1 MRWRVYLFI
10 SLALNVL
17 LALGWFLST
26 RPGWLGDRRSAITS
40 ATNAPDLIRTN
51 VVVRRQFFT
60 WQEVE
65 SDDYPTYIANLRD
78 ISCPEQTIR
87 DLIIADVNAL
97 YTRKRAL
104 EIETPGQQWWRS
116 EPDTNVVRRAAAKS
130 RELDEERRELLARLL
145 GGNWESGDLVSLP
158 RPSRPAIPLD
168 GPVLG
173 ALPDDVKQL
182 VDKISLRTQE
192 RIQAYTEAQ
201 RQAGKPVDPVE
212 LARLRQQTRVE
223 LASVL
228 SPLQLEEFLLR
239 YSQNAGDLRTELG
252 RLKFFDV
259 TPDEFRDV
267 FRATDSFD
275 QQLQMLGNATD
286 PNSVA
291 ARRSLEE
298 QRLNAIKNT
307 LGPERFQQYQLLHDA
322 AYRDAYA
329 AAAAAGAPESALTLY
344 EINQAA
350 AREMLRI
357 RGDSN
362 LTAELRAVELKK
374 VELEQL
380 KATAQ
385 AFGQELPPEP
395 PAPPMPPIP
404 AKVHV
409 LKPGEGLNFLSRLY
423 GVNPGDWRTANPNL
437 NLDNLKPGD
446 SVSVPIYILPPPV
459 PEQPPQ

>member
-10 SLALNVL
+10 SLALNFL
-17 LALGWFLST
+17 LALGWSLSVRT
-26 RPGWLGDRRSAITS
+26 GWLGGRRSAIAP
-40 ATNAPDLIRTN
+40 ATNAPGQILTN
-51 VVVRRQFFT
+51 VVVRRQIFT

-97 YTRKRAL
+97 YARKRAT
-104 EIETPGQQWWRS
+104 EIETPEQQWWRF
-116 EPDTNVVRRAAAKS
+116 EPDTNVVYLATAKS
-130 RELDEERRELLARLL
+130 RELDQERRELLARLL
-145 GGNWESGDLVSLP
+145 GSGWESGDLVSLP
-158 RPSRPAIPLD
+158 RPSRPPIPLD

-173 ALPDDVKQL
+173 ALPDDVKQR
-182 VDKISLRTQE
+182 VEEMSLRTQE

-201 RQAGKPVDPVE
+201 RQAGKPLDPME
-212 LARLRQQTRVE
+212 LAKLRQQTRVE

-239 YSQNAGDLRTELG
+239 YSQNAGALRTELG
-252 RLKFFDV
+252 RLKFFDA
-259 TPDEFRDV
+259 TPDEFRAV
-267 FRATDSFD
+267 FRATDNFD
-275 QQLQMLGNATD
+275 QQLQMLRSATD

-298 QRLNAIKNT
+298 QRLAAIKDT
-307 LGPERFQQYQLLHDA
+307 LGPERFQQYQLLQDP

-329 AAAAAGAPESALTLY
+329 AAVQAGAPESALTLY

-350 AREMLRI
+350 AQEMSRI
-357 RGDSN
+357 RADTN
-362 LTAELRAVELKK
+362 LSAELRAIELKK
-374 VELEQL
+374 AELEQL
-380 KATAQ
+380 KAAAQ

-395 PAPPMPPIP
+395 PMPPMPPMPPP

-409 LKPGEGLNFLSRLY
+409 LSPGEGLNFLSRLY
-423 GVNPGDWRTANPNL
+423 GVNPDALRAANPNL
-437 NLDNLKPGD
+437 KFKPGD
-446 SVSVPIYILPPPV
+446 SVSVPINLLPPV
-459 PEQPPQ
+459 PALPPQ